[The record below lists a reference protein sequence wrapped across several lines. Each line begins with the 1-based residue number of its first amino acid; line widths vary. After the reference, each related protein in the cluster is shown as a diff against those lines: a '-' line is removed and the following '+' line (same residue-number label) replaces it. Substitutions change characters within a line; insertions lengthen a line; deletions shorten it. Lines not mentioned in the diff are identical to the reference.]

1 MKKILKPITTVLLC
15 LMLLS
20 TACSKDIGTGSEG
33 TDSNRPTDSNPFDA
47 DSDNSGTVTEASYT
61 VGPSVRAVIY
71 DGSPIHLGYEIDNT
85 GPPCEVGIL
94 VFIDGIVQKY
104 RTDADDN
111 EKFVHSFDLEVDAS
125 IRPTLYIDPSVGS
138 NGQTLYMGIMAIL
151 KPSFRQNVET
161 PVAYGHNFS
170 GTGAIHVSVEY
181 RADSKQTSAKSTQS
195 ARVGEIT
202 QAVIDHHKEQSISF
216 DYLNFRID
224 NLTGFKGD
232 APKATVGNLCRFTLL
247 GVGGEE
253 QDYRVCLFLD
263 KEPYVFA
270 DGSTYIDFPIK
281 KDKMTSADIEMDLSD
296 WPEGTS
302 ATLYAVAMPI
312 VNNIEDYSALSM
324 QTSCFLLVKES
335 S

>member
-1 MKKILKPITTVLLC
+1 MKKILKSIIAMLMC
-15 LMLLS
+15 LMLLFVG
-20 TACSKDIGTGSEG
+20 CSKNTVA
-33 TDSNRPTDSNPFDA
+33 DSGNTNPEPPGNSNPFDA
-47 DSDNSGTVTEASYT
+47 PGDNNGTVIEASYA
-61 VGPSVRAVIY
+61 VRPSVRSVVY
-71 DGSPIHLGYEIDNT
+71 DGAPIHLGYEIDNT
-85 GPPCEVGIL
+85 GPSCEVGIL
-94 VFIDGIVQKY
+94 VFINGIVQQY
-104 RTDADDN
+104 RTDADNN
-111 EKFVHSFDLEVDAS
+111 EKFVHSFDLEVDES

-302 ATLYAVAMPI
+302 ATLYAVAIPI
-312 VNNIEDYSALSM
+312 TDDIDDYSST
-324 QTSCFLLVKES
+324 QTSCFLLVKGS